1 MLVPRL
7 KGVPRYHVNRKASK
21 FLKVLDQG
29 NVIKKKGTELEV
41 DQKIEISVWAGLS
54 SGN

>member
-7 KGVPRYHVNRKASK
+7 KGVPRYHVNLKAEK

-29 NVIKKKGTELEV
+29 NVIKKRGTGLEA
-41 DQKIEISVWAGLS
+41 DQKIEITV
-54 SGN
+54 